1 MPLDAHVTRLS
12 LRNSWTF
19 VEIPV
24 FFFCQELG
32 LRLNPVCQP
41 IDFQLIA

>member
-1 MPLDAHVTRLS
+1 MPLDAHVSRLS

-24 FFFCQELG
+24 FFCQELG

-41 IDFQLIA
+41 IDCQLIA